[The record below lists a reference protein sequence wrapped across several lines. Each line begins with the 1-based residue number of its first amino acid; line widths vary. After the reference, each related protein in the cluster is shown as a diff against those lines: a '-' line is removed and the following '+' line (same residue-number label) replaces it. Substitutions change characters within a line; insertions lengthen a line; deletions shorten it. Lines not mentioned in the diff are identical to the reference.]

1 MSTTSIVCLAVIA
14 LALSVWATVGATKD
28 DSLTKL
34 QKRHQIVLAWV
45 LPIIG
50 GALLI
55 AVRHFMSRPI
65 DRSSGDSSLVVE
77 DRHYISKGYFF

>member
-1 MSTTSIVCLAVIA
+1 MTTTSIVWLTVIA
-14 LALSVWATVGATKD
+14 LVLSVWATVGATKD

-34 QKRHQIVLAWV
+34 QRRHQIVLAWA
-45 LPIIG
+45 LPVMG

-65 DRSSGDSSLVVE
+65 DRSSGDSSLVVK
-77 DRHYISKGYFF
+77 DHHYISKGYFF